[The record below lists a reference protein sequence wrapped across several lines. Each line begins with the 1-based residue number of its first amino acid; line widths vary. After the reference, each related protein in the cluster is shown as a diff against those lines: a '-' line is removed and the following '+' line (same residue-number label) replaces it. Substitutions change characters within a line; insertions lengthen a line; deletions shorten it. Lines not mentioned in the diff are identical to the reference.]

1 MIHRGFLPLSGLMLV
16 GLVALSTLS
25 FNQPAHAARLQQ
37 KPAPGCE
44 PGKSPCSFAPL
55 PEPQAGKF
63 DLAVTAKIDLKSYP
77 LVPQIP
83 ADHVRAIYQEGV
95 RRGNNPRVFSKV
107 GDCMTATP
115 DFLEPIGKG
124 DYALDTYT
132 SLKKIID
139 VYAGVPARGKDA
151 AFDSFTNPGLAAT
164 SGFNAAGV
172 LDAIWAD
179 PKWCSADESPLTCEY
194 RVSKPSIAL
203 IMFGT
208 NDIKSIKPD
217 EFDFYLRR
225 VVVQTANA
233 GIIPVLSTFPMQPG
247 LTDKSILYNQI
258 TVKIAAD
265 YDLPL
270 INLWLALE
278 PLPNK
283 GVDPVNTTHMTKAA
297 SGHSASFVEADLQAG
312 YNVRNLAT
320 LQTLEALLKV
330 IQPDAVKE

>member
-1 MIHRGFLPLSGLMLV
+1 MFGLALFGLV
-16 GLVALSTLS
+16 GLAALS
-25 FNQPAHAARLQQ
+25 PVRAYGLQQ
-37 KPAPGCE
+37 PQQTPG
-44 PGKSPCSFAPL
+44 SFVPL

-63 DLAVTAKIDLKSYP
+63 DQAAVVKIDLKSYP
-77 LVPQIP
+77 IVPQIP
-83 ADHVRAIYQEGV
+83 ADHVLAIYQEGL

-124 DYALDTYT
+124 DYELGAYT
-132 SLKKIID
+132 SLKKVID
-139 VYAGVPARGKDA
+139 VFAGVPARGKDA
-151 AFDSFTNPGLAAT
+151 EYDSFTNPGLAAT

-172 LDAIWAD
+172 LDAMWAD

-194 RVSKPSIAL
+194 RVSRPGIAL

-217 EFDFYLRR
+217 EFDYYLRR

-258 TVKIAAD
+258 TAKIASD

-278 PLPNK
+278 PLPHQ
-283 GVDPVNTTHMTKAA
+283 GVDPENTTHMTKAA

-312 YNVRNLAT
+312 YNVRNLVT

-330 IQPDAVKE
+330 IQPDAFRD